1 MDCKVIDGG
10 RRCLRWATMRLPYI
24 FMFLLLFSAGGLLL
38 LLHLQYLTETLHEQA
53 PGGKLIFPQQRP
65 DQCPYCLDNNTHT
78 SSPKGRKK
86 LSRVR
91 PVKLW
96 TQRSPVAHPK
106 GIAPQITKN
115 YRKLLLK
122 NSALLLQLNSTPA
135 GQASNHIQRLTQIQQ
150 SRRKLMRDVC
160 AKYRSLTRTI
170 SRRQVSRIYVEDT
183 HKLLYCEVPKA
194 GCSNWKRVL
203 MVLQG
208 QASSTR
214 ELRHEQVHYANHLK
228 RLDSFDHKQIAHRL
242 NTYTKVLFLREPFER
257 LVSAFRDKFESPNSY
272 YHPVFGKPIIAKYR
286 ANASRSALLT
296 GEGVTF
302 KEFIQY
308 LLDVRRPVGMDI
320 HWERVVQLC
329 SPCLINYDFI
339 GKFETIEEEANFLLR
354 HIGAPAN
361 LTFPSFKDR
370 NPNAARTSSRITQEY
385 FSQLSLNQ
393 RQKTYDFFYMDYL
406 MFNYSKPFSDLH

>member
-1 MDCKVIDGG
+1 M
-10 RRCLRWATMRLPYI
+10 
-24 FMFLLLFSAGGLLL
+24 
-38 LLHLQYLTETLHEQA
+38 Q
-53 PGGKLIFPQQRP
+53 

-91 PVKLW
+91 PVNLW
-96 TQRSPVAHPK
+96 TQRPPVAHPK
-106 GIAPQITKN
+106 GVAPQITKN

-122 NSALLLQLNSTPA
+122 NSALLLQLNSTAA

-214 ELRHEQVHYANHLK
+214 ELRHEQVHYGKNLK
-228 RLDSFDHKQIAHRL
+228 QH
-242 NTYTKVLFLREPFER
+242 
-257 LVSAFRDKFESPNSY
+257 
-272 YHPVFGKPIIAKYR
+272 
-286 ANASRSALLT
+286 
-296 GEGVTF
+296 
-302 KEFIQY
+302 
-308 LLDVRRPVGMDI
+308 
-320 HWERVVQLC
+320 
-329 SPCLINYDFI
+329 
-339 GKFETIEEEANFLLR
+339 
-354 HIGAPAN
+354 
-361 LTFPSFKDR
+361 
-370 NPNAARTSSRITQEY
+370 SRI
-385 FSQLSLNQ
+385 LV
-393 RQKTYDFFYMDYL
+393 
-406 MFNYSKPFSDLH
+406 

>member
-1 MDCKVIDGG
+1 MDCKVIDRG
-10 RRCLRWATMRLPYI
+10 RRCLHLATMRLPYI

-38 LLHLQYLTETLHEQA
+38 LLHLQYLTETIHQQA
-53 PGGKLIFPQQRP
+53 PGGKLVFPQQQP
-65 DQCPYCLDNNTHT
+65 DPCPYCLDNNTHT
-78 SSPKGRKK
+78 SRPKGQK
-86 LSRVR
+86 LSRVHQVN
-91 PVKLW
+91 PVN
-96 TQRSPVAHPK
+96 HPK
-106 GIAPQITKN
+106 GNAPRITKN

-122 NSALLLQLNSTPA
+122 NSALLRQLNSTPA
-135 GQASNHIQRLTQIQQ
+135 GQASNHIHRLTQIQQ

-160 AKYRSLTRTI
+160 AKYRSLTRTV

-208 QASSTR
+208 QASSTM

-354 HIGAPAN
+354 GIGAPAN

-385 FSQLSLNQ
+385 FSQLTLNE

-406 MFNYSKPFSDLH
+406 MFNYSRPFSDLH